1 MKTILLIDD
10 EINLLNAYSL
20 MLEKK
25 GYHILKAND
34 GNEGLKVILSEDV
47 DLVISDIYMPRKSG
61 LVVIKQIRRI
71 LKYRNIP
78 IIILSAGGT
87 KKNVFRG
94 IELGVDAF
102 LAKPC
107 KKEELYQ
114 TVEKVLKSNNN
125 LAVNKY
131 ENSKINNKGWE
142 RPNDISILLVYKN
155 ARVTDNLYEF
165 LTEHFYKIYI
175 EENIEKVKDIIN
187 KKNINLLIFE
197 VCSPDENNFKFL
209 IDIYSQNKYIRIPII
224 IISEMKNE
232 MEKLLNCLDSQVYKI
247 IMKPFKYINLLKSIS
262 QVIDSKYLSE
272 KLALLIKNIGRN
284 KEKETNIINA
294 LRNEAA
300 KLKSENLKIFN
311 NRNILM
317 SEKFQICCDNNQKI
331 MILIN
336 KISKTKRI
344 FLKKRQ
350 NLLEAKRIIE
360 IKLKYIDKKR
370 LSLEA

>member
-10 EINLLNAYSL
+10 EINLLNVYSL

-25 GYHILKAND
+25 GYRVLKASD

-47 DLVISDIYMPRKSG
+47 DLVISDIYMPRKNG

-107 KKEELYQ
+107 KKEALYQ
-114 TVEKVLKSNNN
+114 TVEKILKSNNKGK
-125 LAVNKY
+125 VNKY
-131 ENSKINNKGWE
+131 ENSKRDNNNWNQA
-142 RPNDISILLVYKN
+142 NDISILLVYKN
-155 ARVTDNLYEF
+155 ASVTDSLYEF

-175 EENIEKVKDIIN
+175 EENIEKIEEILN
-187 KKNINLLIFE
+187 KKNIDLLIFE

-209 IDIYSQNKYIRIPII
+209 INIYNQNKYIGIPII

-232 MEKLLNCLDSQVYKI
+232 LEKLLNCLDFQVDKV
-247 IMKPFKYINLLKSIS
+247 IMKPFEYKNLLKSIF
-262 QVIDSKYLSE
+262 QVMDSKYLSE
-272 KLALLIKNIGRN
+272 KLVLLIKNIGEN
-284 KEKETNIINA
+284 KEKETNIINP
-294 LRNEAA
+294 LRNEVA
-300 KLKSENLKIFN
+300 KLKSENLKISN
-311 NRNILM
+311 NRNI
-317 SEKFQICCDNNQKI
+317 SRGEKFQICCDNNKKI
-331 MILIN
+331 MIFIN
-336 KISKTKRI
+336 NISKTKRI

-350 NLLEAKRIIE
+350 SLLEAKRIIE
-360 IKLKYIDKKR
+360 AKLKSIDKKR